1 LTKVWMISARNKDD
15 IVRFY
20 TVTDP
25 MTHKKGYT
33 VYKVT
38 ARIISRKNPEDIQ
51 EITVWKRY
59 SDFKK
64 LHQNLWQIHRNL
76 YGQSELFPPF
86 AKAKVF
92 GRFDESVIE
101 KRRQFSANI
110 PALYGSQYILDLFK
124 GGEVQDSSE
133 LIGPAEPFTDF
144 LADSLLDRS
153 SEGGSSDSE
162 LNSLEVDGDPLA
174 AVDDG
179 MASGSIRHT
188 ATQSSLSLMQQPVTS
203 PRGALSFASGLRN
216 YSEKKDYL
224 EEASE
229 QINLADQKEV
239 EQDFAVAFFYYRRDV
254 DLLLKSCCGGLWAE
268 QTHSDELKH
277 YRVLGIIDKGLRKS
291 SACGHVKKTIVP
303 RSVPNMVQLEKY
315 IISEDSIFLLLQYA
329 EGGKL
334 WSHICKYLHDS
345 SPDESFNIPFIQKAH
360 SAAVHST
367 MNPMHTDSSSVDS
380 RGLSL
385 GENPLAAQMPDSG
398 ATSEEECTNSYLT
411 LWNEY
416 EQERLEPDEDCCSL
430 APVLTQKHTCSV
442 LNTDRLCSPILM
454 QELCFF
460 TEEEQLASFVDQCT
474 HSPDHTNQS
483 TPSELFQSGR
493 EDACKPL
500 FVLSDAGV
508 EFTEEPVEMIQE
520 VSDLWRSDSD
530 QFSNDLVPVISFKQA
545 VLEDATVSC
554 AIEGQPPDLLVNLPV
569 LEGGTVDMLDE
580 ELITGDI
587 AFAAMA
593 KTSPTFGRP
602 DVLQRG
608 EKEELDQPS
617 KTPFK
622 TDSLTLSSPELS
634 GTLNAAVPRAQMDFV
649 EHEELGLR
657 SKGTL
662 GEQEDEEVSKLF
674 QELDKLAD
682 VSLDT
687 RIPEAL
693 AINWA
698 ADLVKA
704 LDALH
709 HEGII
714 CRDLN
719 PSNILLNHAGRVQLT
734 YFCSWS
740 EVEESCDPDAISKM
754 YCAPEVGGICE
765 ETLVCDWW
773 SLGALLFELIVGKS
787 LYQCHPAGIGRHSS
801 LNIPEFVSEEARSL
815 LEQLLQYNPVERL
828 GAGVA
833 GVEDIKSHPF
843 FSHVNWTK

>member
-1 LTKVWMISARNKDD
+1 MISARNKDD

-51 EITVWKRY
+51 EI
-59 SDFKK
+59 
-64 LHQNLWQIHRNL
+64 HRNL

-92 GRFDESVIE
+92 
-101 KRRQFSANI
+101 
-110 PALYGSQYILDLFK
+110 
-124 GGEVQDSSE
+124 
-133 LIGPAEPFTDF
+133 
-144 LADSLLDRS
+144 
-153 SEGGSSDSE
+153 GGSSDSE

-254 DLLLKSCCGGLWAE
+254 DLLLKSVQGEESPSRREAVKRKTAEYLMRAELISGQLTDSMGQSSTQTRALGSQCCGGLWAE

-303 RSVPNMVQLEKY
+303 HSVPNMVQLEKY

-442 LNTDRLCSPILM
+442 LNTDRLCP
-454 QELCFF
+454 
-460 TEEEQLASFVDQCT
+460 
-474 HSPDHTNQS
+474 PDI
-483 TPSELFQSGR
+483 
-493 EDACKPL
+493 
-500 FVLSDAGV
+500 DAG
-508 EFTEEPVEMIQE
+508 
-520 VSDLWRSDSD
+520 
-530 QFSNDLVPVISFKQA
+530 A
-545 VLEDATVSC
+545 VL
-554 AIEGQPPDLLVNLPV
+554 
-569 LEGGTVDMLDE
+569 
-580 ELITGDI
+580 
-587 AFAAMA
+587 
-593 KTSPTFGRP
+593 
-602 DVLQRG
+602 
-608 EKEELDQPS
+608 
-617 KTPFK
+617 
-622 TDSLTLSSPELS
+622 
-634 GTLNAAVPRAQMDFV
+634 
-649 EHEELGLR
+649 
-657 SKGTL
+657 
-662 GEQEDEEVSKLF
+662 
-674 QELDKLAD
+674 
-682 VSLDT
+682 
-687 RIPEAL
+687 
-693 AINWA
+693 
-698 ADLVKA
+698 
-704 LDALH
+704 LH
-709 HEGII
+709 
-714 CRDLN
+714 
-719 PSNILLNHAGRVQLT
+719 
-734 YFCSWS
+734 
-740 EVEESCDPDAISKM
+740 
-754 YCAPEVGGICE
+754 
-765 ETLVCDWW
+765 
-773 SLGALLFELIVGKS
+773 
-787 LYQCHPAGIGRHSS
+787 
-801 LNIPEFVSEEARSL
+801 
-815 LEQLLQYNPVERL
+815 
-828 GAGVA
+828 
-833 GVEDIKSHPF
+833 
-843 FSHVNWTK
+843 

>member
-303 RSVPNMVQLEKY
+303 HSVPNMVQLEKY

-430 APVLTQKHTCSV
+430 APVLTQKHTCS
-442 LNTDRLCSPILM
+442 
-454 QELCFF
+454 ELCFF

-530 QFSNDLVPVISFKQA
+530 QCSNDLVPVISFKQA

-608 EKEELDQPS
+608 EKEELDQSVDVATFPLLHRPS

>member
-1 LTKVWMISARNKDD
+1 MISARNKDD

-254 DLLLKSCCGGLWAE
+254 DLLLKSVQGEESPSRREAVKRKTAE
-268 QTHSDELKH
+268 YLMRAELISGQLTDSMGQSSTQTRLKH

-303 RSVPNMVQLEKY
+303 HSVPNMVQLEKY

-442 LNTDRLCSPILM
+442 LNTDRLCP
-454 QELCFF
+454 
-460 TEEEQLASFVDQCT
+460 
-474 HSPDHTNQS
+474 PDIDAG
-483 TPSELFQSGR
+483 LFQSGR

-530 QFSNDLVPVISFKQA
+530 QCSNDLVPVISFKQA